1 MSNPSI
7 LLIDANSI
15 GYAAMYQ
22 PALAKLAFNG
32 ESTSAM
38 HGLPNSIFK
47 LMRLYP
53 DAIPLLLWDG
63 RAQWRFDLHPEYKSN
78 RGSTPD
84 KIAIR
89 ESYKRQSNYLRLLLM
104 EAGFPMLAH
113 RDMEADDLA
122 GLICRRLP
130 KDVRIILATAD
141 GDWVQSIGENVVWHD
156 TRNDRIVDLAYLV
169 TEELNKVDG
178 IVDSPDAYLTAK
190 CLSGDSSDVIDG
202 VDGVGIKTVMKFT
215 RQYGSLEAIWAA
227 FDAGEKMSGAKL
239 LSMVTPK
246 ARALYARNRKLMDW
260 SCAPMPP
267 NVHYTMLRP
276 DPAAVSGM
284 TSEFGLAKLEKTIGG
299 MDIPQSAWRDGLR
312 MVETALDNHEN
323 PCGLD

>member
-1 MSNPSI
+1 MTQSI

-38 HGLPNSIFK
+38 HGLPASIFK

-78 RGSTPD
+78 RGSTPE

-89 ESYKRQSNYLRLLLM
+89 ESYKRQSDHLRPLLM
-104 EAGFPMLAH
+104 EAGFPTLAH
-113 RDMEADDLA
+113 REMEADDLA
-122 GLICRRLP
+122 GWVCRRLP
-130 KDVRIILATAD
+130 REVKIILATAD
-141 GDWVQSIGENVVWHD
+141 SDWVQSIGENVVWHD
-156 TRNDRIVDLAYLV
+156 TRNDRIVDLTYLA
-169 TEELNKVDG
+169 TNELSRVDG
-178 IVDSPDAYLTAK
+178 VVDSPEAYLTAK

-202 VDGVGIKTVMKFT
+202 VSGVGIKTVMKFT
-215 RQYGSLEAIWAA
+215 RQYGGLEALWAA
-227 FDAGEKMSGAKL
+227 FDIGEKMTGAKL
-239 LSMVTPK
+239 LSMVTSE

-260 SCAPMPP
+260 SCAPAPLDI
-267 NVHYTMLRP
+267 HYAMLRT
-276 DPAAVSGM
+276 DLAAVSSM
-284 TSEFGLAKLEKTIGG
+284 AAEFGLSKLDRAING
-299 MDIPQSAWRDGLR
+299 ISLPQSAWRDGLMLLEQDSR
-312 MVETALDNHEN
+312 LLT
-323 PCGLD
+323 